1 MYERGYIKEVGR
13 GESTE
18 FGGRKP
24 IMLTVNEKY
33 GYIISFD
40 IAFHQLH
47 VMSNYIDGTVIDYKQ
62 IDTESDD
69 IHAILPLIDQQIN
82 DSMQNNKTKK
92 GLLAICFSIHGVVY
106 KNQIKDSPFIN
117 MKNVDLYERYSE
129 LYSVPVVLENEANL
143 AAIYE
148 RDFNDGRDKKNLICI
163 SIHKGIGAGIILNR
177 KLYKGVDGSAG
188 EIGRSHL
195 VPGVK
200 TDISYDKVENYYS
213 EEGIINQIRYKKNMY
228 QLTVEDVLD
237 LYKKGDPIVTEEL
250 SRFISVLSIII
261 YNVSVNFAPEAVYVN
276 SPMIELLPNI
286 YEDIV
291 SSLKGLSFEPKI
303 GLINN
308 THFVTLLG
316 ACALSIHSIF
326 KLDNYDLNF
335 KIDF

>member
-1 MYERGYIKEVGR
+1 MEQKNGSRLNYEHYLNLVFQQIFNYPMISRAEIARNLNLNKARTSSLYNKLYERGYIKEVGR

-148 RDFNDGRDKKNLICI
+148 RDFNDGREKK
-163 SIHKGIGAGIILNR
+163 SY
-177 KLYKGVDGSAG
+177 LY
-188 EIGRSHL
+188 
-195 VPGVK
+195 
-200 TDISYDKVENYYS
+200 
-213 EEGIINQIRYKKNMY
+213 
-228 QLTVEDVLD
+228 
-237 LYKKGDPIVTEEL
+237 
-250 SRFISVLSIII
+250 
-261 YNVSVNFAPEAVYVN
+261 
-276 SPMIELLPNI
+276 
-286 YEDIV
+286 
-291 SSLKGLSFEPKI
+291 
-303 GLINN
+303 
-308 THFVTLLG
+308 
-316 ACALSIHSIF
+316 
-326 KLDNYDLNF
+326 
-335 KIDF
+335 